1 MKHDRRPVPKGDP
14 VCDITGFLR
23 LLKEMEDAGE
33 TERMISG
40 DFTGPLFSKAAY
52 NCLIRIGIEGKRAHH
67 KNSYRLGNVKI
78 NYKL

>member
-1 MKHDRRPVPKGDP
+1 MKHDERPVSKGNP

-40 DFTGPLFSKAAY
+40 DYDGPFFSKAAY
-52 NCLIRIGIEGKRAHH
+52 NCLIRIGLEGKRSQPSNLTGPGNI
-67 KNSYRLGNVKI
+67 KN
-78 NYKL
+78 KL